1 VSAIRDRRRR
11 AAAALIAGAAWAW
24 LGVAAPGAT
33 TRNSQ
38 DPPKADASIAD
49 RLARVQR
56 ALFSGTTDPH
66 EAIRDLQAILAIDE
80 QSRDAHLLLGVAYRA
95 LGTQEFIAEAV
106 AEFRQTLAIDPNQPP
121 ARLYLAYCY
130 RDLGRLD
137 RARDEL
143 QAALAQAPG
152 NPQILAFF
160 GDIERQLRNPTRAL
174 ELARQAA
181 AADPHYLQARYY
193 VGLALRDLGR
203 RDEAIRE
210 LDEVVRAGVTEPDAY
225 LALGATYLDAG
236 RAPEAIDVLARGAQL
251 DPTRPD
257 IRVQL
262 ARALRMS
269 GSLPEAGVQLQRAAA
284 GRVGLRLDQ
293 QQVDLDLAIE
303 RGLLRLAEGQIDSA
317 IGTLKTA
324 LGMEPDNGPANRGL
338 AQAYLRQGSYALAA
352 THAARA
358 EKAGSP
364 LSDAE
369 RALLR
374 QKGGR

>member
-1 VSAIRDRRRR
+1 MRDRRRR
-11 AAAALIAGAAWAW
+11 AATALIAVAAWAC
-24 LGVAAPGAT
+24 LGVAGPRAT
-33 TRNSQ
+33 TRSSQ
-38 DPPKADASIAD
+38 DPPTAGASIAD

-56 ALFSGTTDPH
+56 ALFSGTADPR
-66 EAIRDLQAILAIDE
+66 EAIRELKAILAIDE
-80 QSRDAHLLLGVAYRA
+80 QSRDAHLLLGLAYRA

-106 AEFRQTLAIDPNQPP
+106 AELRQTLAIDPDQPH

-143 QAALAQAPG
+143 QTALAQAPG

-181 AADPHYLQARYY
+181 AADPRYLQARYY

-225 LALGATYLDAG
+225 LALGAAYLDAG
-236 RAPEAIDVLARGAQL
+236 RTSEAIDVLARGAQL
-251 DPTRPD
+251 DPAGPA

-269 GSLPEAGVQLQRAAA
+269 GSLPEAGVQLQRAVA
-284 GRVGLRLDQ
+284 GRVGSRLDQ
-293 QQVDLDLAIE
+293 QQVDLDVAIE
-303 RGLLRLAEGQIDSA
+303 RGLLQLAQGQIDSA
-317 IGTLKTA
+317 IGALKTA
-324 LGMEPDNGPANRGL
+324 LGMEPDNGPANRAI
-338 AQAYLRQGSYALAA
+338 AQAYLRRGSYALAA

-358 EKAGSP
+358 EQAGAP

-374 QKGGR
+374 QKGGRD